1 MTKTYEI
8 SVLKAR
14 PQFLDDAADRVWNA
28 WWRQDGHELGFIKG
42 LFEEGLTAETM
53 PVAFIAHD
61 DAEFL
66 GTVSLIDSDMEARPQ
81 YTPWVAALWV
91 DEQQRS
97 HGIGSALIKAAIEKA
112 REQGFPEIY
121 LCAEADKHEYY
132 AARDWVLIEENI
144 DDLNIYRITL
154 YSGSS

>member
-1 MTKTYEI
+1 MAKSYEI
-8 SVLKAR
+8 SDLKTR
-14 PQFLDDAADRVWNA
+14 PEFLEGAAERVWNA
-28 WWRQDGHELGFIKG
+28 WWRQDGHEFGFIKA
-42 LFEEGLTAETM
+42 LFEGNLTAETT
-53 PVAFIAHD
+53 PVALIAHD
-61 DAEFL
+61 GAEFL

-97 HGIGSALIKAAIEKA
+97 FGIGSALIKAAIEKA
-112 REQGFPEIY
+112 REQGFAEVY

-144 DDLNIYRITL
+144 DDLNIYRIAL
-154 YSGSS
+154 

>member
-1 MTKTYEI
+1 MTYKI
-8 SVLKAR
+8 SDLKSQ

-28 WWRQDGHELGFIKG
+28 WWRQDGHELDFIKG
-42 LFEEGLTAETM
+42 LFAENLTAETT
-53 PVAFIAHD
+53 PVALIAHD
-61 DAEFL
+61 GNEFL

-112 REQGFPEIY
+112 REQGFPEVY

-132 AARDWVLIEENI
+132 AARGWVLIEENI
-144 DDLNIYRITL
+144 DDLNIYRIAL
-154 YSGSS
+154 